1 MRHFFLP
8 LLALGLTGC
17 SMVQSNVKGGF
28 SCAAPHGTCAPST
41 VIDDGALHA
50 IDTNKTDPVANASAA
65 PSVEDARP
73 RAAWAGPDTD
83 PARGAL
89 KVVYPAWHDG
99 SGHVHKRTVAYV
111 KVDAP
116 GLVSADGAAHA
127 SDNPA
132 GSNLLTVAESAPD
145 LVLVS
150 PARAVAPSSEVPAEP
165 RPAATNA
172 ATPLGT
178 IKAQVRDI
186 LAKTPKPTIKANG
199 QTSPSPAQAIPV
211 APTPTIPATTGGTFP
226 PQGE

>member
-17 SMVQSNVKGGF
+17 SMLQSNVKGGF

-41 VIDDGALHA
+41 MIDDGALHA
-50 IDTNKTDPVANASAA
+50 IDTNKTDPDAHACAA
-65 PSVEDARP
+65 PTVEDARP
-73 RAAWAGPDTD
+73 HNASARTDTGP
-83 PARGAL
+83 PRGAL
-89 KVVYPAWHDG
+89 KVVYPAWRDG

-111 KVDAP
+111 NVDAP
-116 GLVSADGAAHA
+116 GLVAADGAAHA

-132 GSNLLTVAESAPD
+132 GSNLLTIAEAAPD

-150 PARAVAPSSEVPAEP
+150 PAPAVAPASELPAEP

-178 IKAQVRDI
+178 IRAQVRDI
-186 LAKTPKPTIKANG
+186 LAKAPKPTIKASRP
-199 QTSPSPAQAIPV
+199 TPPSPAQAIPV
-211 APTPTIPATTGGTFP
+211 VPVPTIPATTGGTFP
-226 PQGE
+226 PIGE